1 MLPLCFEIIV
11 NRFSVTSLR
20 LFVGFILLNLFA
32 TISNGDEKS
41 AAYAATINEVQ
52 SLLES
57 GAVAEAT
64 AKLMTTEESRRGF
77 EFRYLQARVA
87 QLTEGK
93 SAPDLVCTVAKP
105 AVDTRYALLNPVA
118 AQIVFIC
125 RDGGLR
131 IHDLTMLE
139 AEPVVVKHPAE
150 SPVWTGIFS
159 HDGKAFASGHQNGEV
174 IVWDVATWTVRQTV
188 KVGEEWPVR
197 ELAIS
202 PDGLAMIAESKS
214 GLELWSLA
222 DNTSKKIAKVGDRYN
237 FGEGV
242 AFSPTGDLIATG
254 GMFDILLHDAKTG
267 QQTRAMRHAS
277 YTMGLKFS
285 PDGKRIASAPRGNVN
300 KFLAVFDVTQDEPKF
315 NVGPFGHYVA
325 GLAFS
330 PDGKRIAATGCEK
343 VLRLFD
349 ASTGETVLSIKRDDC
364 GSAPAFSHDGQVLG
378 WSEPSGFMYI
388 DLGKRPE

>member
-1 MLPLCFEIIV
+1 MLSSRLEILV
-11 NRFSVTSLR
+11 NRFPTVSLR
-20 LFVGFILLNLFA
+20 LFVGFMFLNFVA
-32 TISNGDEKS
+32 VISNGDEKS
-41 AAYAATINEVQ
+41 AAYAATINEAQ

-64 AKLMTTEESRRGF
+64 AKLMTTEESCRGF
-77 EFRYLQARVA
+77 EFRYLQARVT
-87 QLTEGK
+87 QSTEGK
-93 SAPDLVCTVAKP
+93 SAPDLVRIVAKP

-139 AEPVVVKHPAE
+139 VEPAVVKHPAE
-150 SPVWTGIFS
+150 SPVWTGVFS
-159 HDGKAFASGHQNGEV
+159 QDGKTFASGHQNGEV
-174 IVWDVATWTVRQTV
+174 IVWDVATWMVRQTV
-188 KVGEEWPVR
+188 KMGEEWPVR

-202 PDGLAMIAESKS
+202 PDGLAMVSETKA

-222 DNTSKKIAKVGDRYN
+222 DNAAKKIAKVGDRYN
-237 FGEGV
+237 FGEGL

-267 QQTRAMRHAS
+267 QQTKSMRHAS

-285 PDGKRIASAPRGNVN
+285 PDGKQIASAPRGNVN
-300 KFLAVFDVTQDEPKF
+300 KFLAVFDVTQDEPTF

-330 PDGKRIAATGCEK
+330 PDGQRIVATGCEK
-343 VLRLFD
+343 MLRLFD
-349 ASTGETVLSIKRDDC
+349 ASTGDIVLSIKREDC
-364 GSAPAFSHDGQVLG
+364 GSAPSFNHDGQLLG
-378 WSEPSGFMYI
+378 WSEPSGFLYI
-388 DLGKRPE
+388 DLGKPSE

>member
-1 MLPLCFEIIV
+1 MLPSCLKNLV
-11 NRFSVTSLR
+11 NRFLAASLR
-20 LFVGFILLNLFA
+20 LLTGFMLLNFVAA
-32 TISNGDEKS
+32 TSNGDEKS
-41 AAYAATINEVQ
+41 AAYAATINEAQ

-57 GAVAEAT
+57 GTVAEAT
-64 AKLMTTEESRRGF
+64 ARLMSTEESHRGF
-77 EFRYLQARVA
+77 EFNYLQARVA
-87 QLTEGK
+87 QSTEGK
-93 SAPDLVCTVAKP
+93 SAPDLVRTIAKP
-105 AVDTRYALLNPVA
+105 EVDTRYALLNPVA

-139 AEPVVVKHPAE
+139 AEAAVVKHPAE
-150 SPVWTGIFS
+150 SPVWTGVFS
-159 HDGKAFASGHQNGEV
+159 QDGKTFASGHQNGEV
-174 IVWDVATWTVRQTV
+174 IVWDVATWMARQTV
-188 KVGEEWPVR
+188 KLGEDWPVR
-197 ELAIS
+197 ELAIA
-202 PDGLAMIAESKS
+202 PDGLAMVAESKS

-222 DNTSKKIAKVGDRYN
+222 DNTAKKIAKVGDRYN
-237 FGEGV
+237 FGEGL

-267 QQTRAMRHAS
+267 QQTKSMRHAS

-285 PDGKRIASAPRGNVN
+285 PDGKQIASAPRGNVN

-330 PDGKRIAATGCEK
+330 PDGQRIAATGCEK

-349 ASTGETVLSIKRDDC
+349 AATGETVLSIKREDC
-364 GSAPAFSHDGQVLG
+364 GSAPAFSHDGQLLG

>member
-1 MLPLCFEIIV
+1 MLPHCHETTV
-11 NRFSVTSLR
+11 NRFQSASLQ
-20 LFVGFILLNLFA
+20 LLIGFMLLNLVA
-32 TISNGDEKS
+32 AISNGDEKS
-41 AAYAATINEVQ
+41 AAYAATINEAQ
-52 SLLES
+52 SLLEA
-57 GAVAEAT
+57 GTLAEAT
-64 AKLMTTEESRRGF
+64 AKLMSTEDSRRGF
-77 EFRYLQARVA
+77 EYRYLQACVA
-87 QLTEGK
+87 QSTEGQP
-93 SAPDLVCTVAKP
+93 APDLVRSVAKP
-105 AVDTRYALLNPVA
+105 AVETRYALLNPVA

-139 AEPVVVKHPAE
+139 AEAAVVKHPAE
-150 SPVWTGIFS
+150 SPVWTGAFS
-159 HDGKAFASGHQNGEV
+159 SDGKTFASGHQNGEV

-188 KVGEEWPVR
+188 KLGDDWPVR

-202 PDGLAMIAESKS
+202 PDGLAMVAESKS

-222 DNTSKKIAKVGDRYN
+222 DNSAKKIAKVGDRYN
-237 FGEGV
+237 FGEGL

-254 GMFDILLHDAKTG
+254 GMFDILLHDARTG
-267 QQTRAMRHAS
+267 QQTKSMRHAS

-285 PDGKRIASAPRGNVN
+285 PDGKQIASAPRGNVN

-330 PDGKRIAATGCEK
+330 PDGQRIAATGCEK

-349 ASTGETVLSIKRDDC
+349 ASTGETVLSIKREDC
-364 GSAPAFSHDGQVLG
+364 GSAPAFSHDGQLLG

>member
-1 MLPLCFEIIV
+1 MLPSRLESLF
-11 NRFSVTSLR
+11 NRFASISLR
-20 LFVGFILLNLFA
+20 WFVGFTLLSFVA
-32 TISNGDEKS
+32 AISNGDEKS
-41 AAYAATINEVQ
+41 ATYAATINEAQ

-77 EFRYLQARVA
+77 EFRYLQARAA
-87 QLTEGK
+87 QSSEGQ
-93 SAPDLVCTVAKP
+93 SAPDLVRTVAKP
-105 AVDTRYALLNPVA
+105 AVETRYALLNPVA

-131 IHDLTMLE
+131 IHDLNMLE
-139 AEPVVVKHPAE
+139 AEAAVVKHPAE

-159 HDGKAFASGHQNGEV
+159 HDGKTFASGHQNGEV
-174 IVWDVATWTVRQTV
+174 IVWDVTTWMVRQTV
-188 KVGEEWPVR
+188 KVGEDWPVR

-202 PDGLAMIAESKS
+202 PDGLAMVAESKS
-214 GLELWSLA
+214 GLELWSLV
-222 DNTSKKIAKVGDRYN
+222 DNSAKKIAKVGDRYN
-237 FGEGV
+237 FGEGL

-254 GMFDILLHDAKTG
+254 GMLDILLHDAKTG
-267 QQTRAMRHAS
+267 QQTKSMRHAS

-285 PDGKRIASAPRGNVN
+285 PDGKQIASAPRGNVN

-330 PDGKRIAATGCEK
+330 PDGQRIAATGCEK

-349 ASTGETVLSIKRDDC
+349 AATGETVLSIKREDC
-364 GSAPAFSHDGQVLG
+364 GSAPAFSHDGQLMG

>member
-1 MLPLCFEIIV
+1 MLSSRLEILV
-11 NRFSVTSLR
+11 NRFPTVSLR
-20 LFVGFILLNLFA
+20 LFVGFMFLNFVA
-32 TISNGDEKS
+32 VISNGDEKS
-41 AAYAATINEVQ
+41 AAYVATINEAQ

-64 AKLMTTEESRRGF
+64 AKLMSTEESRRGF

-87 QLTEGK
+87 QSSEGQ
-93 SAPDLVCTVAKP
+93 SASDLVRTVAKP

-139 AEPVVVKHPAE
+139 AEAAVVKHPAE
-150 SPVWTGIFS
+150 SPVWTGVFS
-159 HDGKAFASGHQNGEV
+159 HDGKTLASGHQNGEV
-174 IVWDVATWTVRQTV
+174 LVWDVATWMVRQTV
-188 KVGEEWPVR
+188 KLGEDWPVR

-202 PDGLAMIAESKS
+202 PDGLAMVAESKS

-222 DNTSKKIAKVGDRYN
+222 DNSAKKIAKVGDRYN
-237 FGEGV
+237 FGEGL

-267 QQTRAMRHAS
+267 LQTKSMRHAS

-285 PDGKRIASAPRGNVN
+285 PDGKQIASAPRGNVN

-330 PDGKRIAATGCEK
+330 PDGQRIAATGCEK
-343 VLRLFD
+343 MLRLFD
-349 ASTGETVLSIKRDDC
+349 ASTGDIVLSIKREDC
-364 GSAPAFSHDGQVLG
+364 GSAPAFSHDGRLLG
-378 WSEPSGFMYI
+378 WSEPSGFLYI
-388 DLGKRPE
+388 DLGKTPE

>member
-1 MLPLCFEIIV
+1 MLPHCLETTV
-11 NRFSVTSLR
+11 NRFQSASLQ
-20 LFVGFILLNLFA
+20 LLIGFMLLNLVA
-32 TISNGDEKS
+32 AIANGDEKS
-41 AAYAATINEVQ
+41 VAYAAAINEAQ
-52 SLLES
+52 WQLDS
-57 GAVAEAT
+57 GNVAEAT

-77 EFRYLQARVA
+77 EYRYLQARVA
-87 QLTEGK
+87 QSTEGK
-93 SAPDLVCTVAKP
+93 SAPDLVRTVAKP

-131 IHDLTMLE
+131 IHDLTMLAAE
-139 AEPVVVKHPAE
+139 AALVKHPAE
-150 SPVWTGIFS
+150 SPIWTGVFS
-159 HDGKAFASGHQNGEV
+159 QDGKTFASGHQNGEV
-174 IVWDVATWTVRQTV
+174 IIWDVATWMVRQTV

-202 PDGLAMIAESKS
+202 PDGLTMVAEAKS

-222 DNTSKKIAKVGDRYN
+222 DNASKKIAKVGDRYN
-237 FGEGV
+237 FGEGL
-242 AFSPTGDLIATG
+242 AFSPTGDLVATG

-267 QQTRAMRHAS
+267 QQTKSMRHAS

-285 PDGKRIASAPRGNVN
+285 PDGKQIASAPRGNVN

-330 PDGKRIAATGCEK
+330 PDGQRIAATGCEK

-364 GSAPAFSHDGQVLG
+364 GSAPAFSHNGQLMG

>member
-1 MLPLCFEIIV
+1 MLPLCLEILV
-11 NRFSVTSLR
+11 NRFQSASLR
-20 LFVGFILLNLFA
+20 LFTGFMLLNFVA
-32 TISNGDEKS
+32 AISNGDEKS
-41 AAYAATINEVQ
+41 ATYAAAISETQ

-57 GAVAEAT
+57 GTVAEAT
-64 AKLMTTEESRRGF
+64 AKLMSTEESHRGF
-77 EFRYLQARVA
+77 EFNYLQARVA
-87 QLTEGK
+87 QSTEGK
-93 SAPDLVCTVAKP
+93 SAPDLVRTVAKP

-139 AEPVVVKHPAE
+139 AEPAVVKHPAE
-150 SPVWTGIFS
+150 SPVWAGVFS
-159 HDGKAFASGHQNGEV
+159 HDGKTFASGHQNGEV
-174 IVWDVATWTVRQTV
+174 IVWDVATWMVRQTV

-202 PDGLAMIAESKS
+202 PDGLAMVAESKS

-222 DNTSKKIAKVGDRYN
+222 DNAAKKIAKVGDRYN
-237 FGEGV
+237 FGEGL

-267 QQTRAMRHAS
+267 QQTKSMRHAS

-285 PDGKRIASAPRGNVN
+285 PDGKQIASAPRGNVN

-330 PDGKRIAATGCEK
+330 PDGLRIAATGCEK

-349 ASTGETVLSIKRDDC
+349 ASTGDIVLSIKREDC
-364 GSAPAFSHDGQVLG
+364 GSAPAFSHDGRLLG
-378 WSEPSGFMYI
+378 WSEPSGFLYI
-388 DLGKRPE
+388 DLGKTPE

>member
-1 MLPLCFEIIV
+1 MLSSRLEILV
-11 NRFSVTSLR
+11 NRFPTVSLR
-20 LFVGFILLNLFA
+20 LFVGLMFLNFVA
-32 TISNGDEKS
+32 VNSNGDEKS
-41 AAYAATINEVQ
+41 AAYVATINEAQ

-64 AKLMTTEESRRGF
+64 AKLMSTEESRRGF

-87 QLTEGK
+87 QSSEGQ
-93 SAPDLVCTVAKP
+93 SASDLVRTVAKP

-139 AEPVVVKHPAE
+139 AEAAVVKHPAE
-150 SPVWTGIFS
+150 SPVWTGVFS
-159 HDGKAFASGHQNGEV
+159 HDGKTLASGHQNGEV
-174 IVWDVATWTVRQTV
+174 LVWDVATWMVRQTV
-188 KVGEEWPVR
+188 KLGEDWPVR

-202 PDGLAMIAESKS
+202 PDGLAMVAESKS

-222 DNTSKKIAKVGDRYN
+222 DNSAKKIAKVGDRYN
-237 FGEGV
+237 FGEGL

-267 QQTRAMRHAS
+267 LQTKSMRHAS

-285 PDGKRIASAPRGNVN
+285 PDGKQIASAPRGNVN

-330 PDGKRIAATGCEK
+330 PDGQRIAATGCEK
-343 VLRLFD
+343 MLRLFD
-349 ASTGETVLSIKRDDC
+349 ASTGDIVLSIKREDC
-364 GSAPAFSHDGQVLG
+364 GSAPAFSHDGRLLG
-378 WSEPSGFMYI
+378 WSEPSGFLYI
-388 DLGKRPE
+388 DLGKTPE

>member
-1 MLPLCFEIIV
+1 MLPHCFEIIV
-11 NRFSVTSLR
+11 NRFSAASFR
-20 LFVGFILLNLFA
+20 LFVGFILLNLVA
-32 TISNGDEKS
+32 AISNGDEKS
-41 AAYAATINEVQ
+41 TTYAATINEAQ
-52 SLLES
+52 SLLDS
-57 GAVAEAT
+57 GTLAEAT
-64 AKLMTTEESRRGF
+64 AKLMSTEESRRGF
-77 EFRYLQARVA
+77 EYRYLQARVA
-87 QLTEGK
+87 QSNEGK
-93 SAPDLVCTVAKP
+93 SALDLVRTVAKP

-131 IHDLTMLE
+131 IHDLTILE
-139 AEPVVVKHPAE
+139 AEAAVVKHPAE
-150 SPVWTGIFS
+150 SPVWTGVFS
-159 HDGKAFASGHQNGEV
+159 EDGKTFASGHQNGEV
-174 IVWDVATWTVRQTV
+174 IVWDVATWMVRQTV
-188 KVGEEWPVR
+188 KLGDDWPVR

-202 PDGLAMIAESKS
+202 PDGLAMVAETKS

-222 DNTSKKIAKVGDRYN
+222 DNTGKKIAKVGDRYN
-237 FGEGV
+237 FGEGL

-267 QQTRAMRHAS
+267 QQTKSMRHAS
-277 YTMGLKFS
+277 YMMGLKFS
-285 PDGKRIASAPRGNVN
+285 PDGKQIASAPRGNVN
-300 KFLAVFDVTQDEPKF
+300 KFLAVFDVNQDEPKF

-330 PDGKRIAATGCEK
+330 PDGQRIAATGCEK

-349 ASTGETVLSIKRDDC
+349 AATGKTVLSIKREDC
-364 GSAPAFSHDGQVLG
+364 GSAPAFSHDGQLLG